1 MSTAASAKLLLTGAT
16 GFVGMEV
23 LARYLERTDRQVVA
37 LVRAESDAGAADRI
51 DDVLRGLFGRRAKRY
66 GGRVEALAADL
77 TAPDLGLSRASID
90 ALAEETTDVIHAAAS
105 VSFALPLPESRAINV
120 AGTERMLELAERA
133 HQRGGLRRF
142 AYVSTAYVAGTH
154 EGTFTEADLDVG
166 QEFHNP
172 YERSK
177 LEAERLVHERGERL
191 PVTVLRP
198 SIVVGDRRSGW
209 TASFN
214 VLYPPLRAFA
224 RGLYPAV
231 PAVRSAPVDVV
242 SIDYVADAILSVCEG
257 DDGVGETYHLTA
269 GADASTVG
277 DLVDLATAYFR
288 RPLRVL
294 DPEVFERD
302 VAPAVR
308 RHGSPAQR
316 AVLERSRAYFPYFRV
331 AVRFDDRRAR
341 SRLEPAGI
349 RAAPLRDY
357 FRTLVDH
364 AVAAGWGRRTI
375 TRAQA
380 MDRPLPT

>member
-1 MSTAASAKLLLTGAT
+1 M
-16 GFVGMEV
+16 
-23 LARYLERTDRQVVA
+23 
-37 LVRAESDAGAADRI
+37 
-51 DDVLRGLFGRRAKRY
+51 
-66 GGRVEALAADL
+66 
-77 TAPDLGLSRASID
+77 
-90 ALAEETTDVIHAAAS
+90 
-105 VSFALPLPESRAINV
+105 
-120 AGTERMLELAERA
+120 
-133 HQRGGLRRF
+133 
-142 AYVSTAYVAGTH
+142 
-154 EGTFTEADLDVG
+154 G

-191 PVTVLRP
+191 PVTILRP

-364 AVAAGWGRRTI
+364 AVAAGWGRRSI

-380 MDRPLPT
+380 HGLARTRRPEPVH